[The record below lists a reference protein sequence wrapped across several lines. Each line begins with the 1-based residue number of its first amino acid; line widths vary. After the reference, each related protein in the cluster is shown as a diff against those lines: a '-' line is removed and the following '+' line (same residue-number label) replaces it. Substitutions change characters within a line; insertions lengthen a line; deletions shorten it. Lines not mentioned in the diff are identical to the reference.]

1 MQELSC
7 LRVRAILE
15 NVPHAIDFVAEEARA
30 AGLDDRAL
38 CDIQVAVDEAC
49 ANIVFHAY
57 AGMEAGDMEISC
69 GPDGQE
75 FVVRVRDWG
84 AAFDPDSIPIPNVTA
99 PLEERT
105 LGGLG
110 LYLIRRSMDHVDFCF
125 DPVVGNT
132 LTMKKQRPV
141 AGARAQRD

>member
-1 MQELSC
+1 MQGPSF
-7 LRVRAILE
+7 LRLRAVLE
-15 NVPHAIDFVAEEARA
+15 NVPHAIDFVTEVARA
-30 AGLDDRAL
+30 AGFDDRAL

-49 ANIVFHAY
+49 ANVVFHAY
-57 AGMEAGDMEISC
+57 AGMEPGDMEISC

-75 FVVRVRDWG
+75 FVVRLRDWG
-84 AAFDPDSIPIPNVTA
+84 AAFDPDSIPTPDVTA

-110 LYLIRRSMDHVDFCF
+110 LYLIRRYMDHVDFCF

-132 LTMKKQRPV
+132 LTMKKQLTF
-141 AGARAQRD
+141 ARARVQRD